1 MRHAHVFRRGTRWL
15 RSIVIV
21 GAAAAPA
28 PASAQAEPASVQSG
42 AGVTPGAASTSA
54 PAPASVS
61 AHLPAP
67 AADAELSLGAY
78 RDALSA
84 RRLDAGGP
92 LGTEQLGAVIQ
103 AAEEHL
109 AIGRRDE
116 AIAVLASVV
125 ESSRFAPLARLEEGR
140 AAVFLLGD
148 ALARAGAH
156 ELSCAYLTRL
166 LEPVEKDGW
175 QRRAVSR
182 LVDIG
187 LDSGDPTPIVSL
199 LARLPWSPD
208 AAWAGD
214 VAYLRGILHERAG
227 RPGEALQAYAAVP
240 ERSRF
245 WARATYRAGLL
256 QVEQGRLGAGE
267 RLFCRVADPKQTPRL
282 APLVGGNAFFEIR
295 DLSRLALGRVAHEQ
309 YRFDDARYYYHLVPA
324 DSERLPEALYE
335 SATSRYE
342 AKDYAGARDLLGELS
357 ARGGHHAY
365 EDEAYI
371 LDAYVDLARC
381 EFPRADTK
389 LRAFLTRYE
398 PVLLAAR
405 QLADDPAALHALIA
419 DTPGAAASAAG
430 GSREVVDMIRTS
442 IRLDPSYA
450 LITRQLA
457 ELGQQV
463 GGLRAA
469 RSELASLATGLG
481 QKVAARPLVAVADS
495 PADRSERLT
504 DQLAAARRSLRDA
517 SANTAAPAAELAAI
531 RRELGALEADVAR
544 LRESGASA
552 TTASPPAG
560 AGLPE
565 LLARDAALA
574 SDLEAA
580 AQQRLAELEGRRD
593 ALARDAVGRLERR
606 LARLVRRARAGRIE
620 TVLGRKHALEVEVEA
635 LSRGFLPQGAVD
647 SLDAARYLSDDEE
660 YWPFDGEDW
669 EDEYIGGE
677 GLR

>member
-1 MRHAHVFRRGTRWL
+1 VK
-15 RSIVIV
+15 
-21 GAAAAPA
+21 
-28 PASAQAEPASVQSG
+28 
-42 AGVTPGAASTSA
+42 
-54 PAPASVS
+54 
-61 AHLPAP
+61 
-67 AADAELSLGAY
+67 DELSLGAY
-78 RDALSA
+78 RDALAA
-84 RRLDAGGP
+84 RRLDAGGV
-92 LGTEQLGAVIQ
+92 LGTEQLGSVIV

-109 AIGRRDE
+109 AVGRRDE

-156 ELSCAYLTRL
+156 ELASAYLTRL
-166 LEPVEKDGW
+166 IEPAESDSWK
-175 QRRAVSR
+175 RRAVSR

-187 LDSGDPTPIVSL
+187 LDSGDPAPIVTL
-199 LARLPWSPD
+199 LARLPWSAD

-214 VAYLRGILHERAG
+214 VAYLGGLLHERAG
-227 RPGEALQAYAAVP
+227 RPREALQAYASVP

-245 WARATYRAGLL
+245 WAQATYRAGLL
-256 QVEQGRLGAGE
+256 EVEQGRLREGE
-267 RLFCRVADPKQTPRL
+267 RQFCRVADPKQTPRL

-309 YRFDDARYYYHLVPA
+309 YRFDDARYYYHLVPG

-342 AKDYAGARDLLGELS
+342 AKDYAAARDLLSELS
-357 ARGGHHAY
+357 ALGGHHAY

-381 EFPRADTK
+381 EFPRADVK
-389 LRAFLTRYE
+389 LRAFLERYE

-405 QLADDPAALHALIA
+405 QLSDDPTALHALIA
-419 DTPGAAASAAG
+419 NTPSASASAAG
-430 GSREVVDMIRTS
+430 SSRDVMDLIRTS
-442 IRLDPSYA
+442 IRLDPSYGM
-450 LITRQLA
+450 ITRQLA
-457 ELGQQV
+457 ELGQQL

-469 RSELASLATGLG
+469 RSELASLAAGLDD
-481 QKVAARPLVAVADS
+481 KVAARPAVAVADS

-504 DQLAAARRSLRDA
+504 EQLAAARRSLRDA
-517 SANTAAPAAELAAI
+517 SANTAAPGAELAAI
-531 RRELGALEADVAR
+531 RRELGALEADAVL
-544 LRESGASA
+544 LRESAARAA
-552 TTASPPAG
+552 TAPPPAG

-565 LLARDAALA
+565 LMARDAALA
-574 SDLEAA
+574 SDLDAVA
-580 AQQRLAELEGRRD
+580 RGRLAELEGRRD